1 MATKKELIMMLDNLE
16 DDAVVICKDESGAW
30 DNILRVENDGSNIAI
45 VFGGGS
51 PFSDE

>member
-1 MATKKELIMMLDNLE
+1 MTKKELLKELE
-16 DDAVVICKDESGAW
+16 SVSDDAVVMCMDEGGGW
-30 DNILRVENDGSNIAI
+30 DNVLRVELAGSGVAI